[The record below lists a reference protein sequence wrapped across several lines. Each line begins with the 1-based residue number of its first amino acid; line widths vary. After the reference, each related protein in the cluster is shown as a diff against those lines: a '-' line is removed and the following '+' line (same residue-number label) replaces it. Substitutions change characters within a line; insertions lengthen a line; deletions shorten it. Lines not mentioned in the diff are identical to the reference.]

1 MDPVGELSIATF
13 LNQYNLLTEPYCL
26 SLYLQINEA
35 LNPHKKLLFA
45 AGGDY
50 HRYPQLIQKQ
60 RLTVRYLTLI
70 YTSSMQTGLKARRT
84 FYMKGQKDF
93 KSQKIR
99 AFSVR

>member
-1 MDPVGELSIATF
+1 MNGEVMNPIGEPSIATF
-13 LNQYNLLTEPYCL
+13 LNKYNLLTEPYCL

-35 LNPHKKLLFA
+35 HFA
-45 AGGDY
+45 AGDH

-60 RLTVRYLTLI
+60 RSTVRYLTLN
-70 YTSSMQTGLKARRT
+70 YTSSMQLGLKALRT

>member
-1 MDPVGELSIATF
+1 MNGEVLDPVGEPSIATF

-35 LNPHKKLLFA
+35 LYPQKKLLFA

-60 RLTVRYLTLI
+60 RLTVRYLTLPNLYI
-70 YTSSMQTGLKARRT
+70 FNATWT
-84 FYMKGQKDF
+84 
-93 KSQKIR
+93 
-99 AFSVR
+99 